1 MKLQKLGGWAAI
13 ALVCVIVIQ
22 VGVGGGMLRGM
33 LSTDFVDP
41 VKMIMASQ
49 DSPVAFLVYAL
60 LGIMIAILTLLIAL
74 TLRERMRAEVPNI
87 MSFVVITASVY
98 FALYLTCQMSGIF
111 SSVFL
116 VGNKDI
122 SAYRAFLF
130 LHECLGYTA
139 VHAWG
144 WGLLML
150 GAAILKTHA
159 LPRILGYI
167 MLAYGIVG
175 IFQFAFAVSPLL
187 QLGWGIWMSLGLIGN
202 VWLGVVLLRKPA
214 PIPAQT

>member
-1 MKLQKLGGWAAI
+1 MKMQKLGGWAAI
-13 ALVCVIVIQ
+13 VLACVIITQ
-22 VGVGGGMLRGM
+22 VGIGGSMLQGIE
-33 LSTDFVDP
+33 STDFMDP
-41 VKMIMASQ
+41 GKMIVASQ
-49 DSPVAFLVYAL
+49 NSPMAFLAYAL
-60 LGIMIAILTLLIAL
+60 LGIMIDILTLLIAL
-74 TLRERMRAEVPNI
+74 TLRERMRTNAPNI

-98 FALYLTCQMSGIF
+98 FALHLTCQMSSIF
-111 SSVFL
+111 SSSFL

-144 WGLLML
+144 WGLLLL
-150 GAAILKTHA
+150 GAAALKTHA

-167 MLAYGIVG
+167 VLAYGIVG
-175 IFQFAFAVSPLL
+175 IVQFAFAVSPLL
-187 QLGWGIWMSLGLIGN
+187 QLGWVMWMSLGLIGN

-214 PIPAQT
+214 LIPAQT